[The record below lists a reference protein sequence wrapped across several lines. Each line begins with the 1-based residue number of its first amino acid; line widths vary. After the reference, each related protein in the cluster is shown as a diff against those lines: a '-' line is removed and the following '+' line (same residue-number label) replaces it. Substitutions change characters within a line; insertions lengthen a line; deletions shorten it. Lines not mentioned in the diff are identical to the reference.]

1 MVQLKPRPRRE
12 QQSLLAACTTSRPPL
27 ATATHL
33 SRRADRD
40 RVIGFG
46 DVAAMP
52 DPEWATAE
60 RPGRFTVAGL
70 VPGGE
75 RAIALVPLHD
85 PAELPLESELFS
97 LIEWSTHVSASR
109 DRACRALFAED
120 QERRERAAYD
130 EWASDTD
137 AELLTECSADI
148 AAALAARPELAH
160 DTALLMALAPVVAI
174 LKEVEL

>member
-1 MVQLKPRPRRE
+1 MVQLSFKPRRE

-52 DPEWATAE
+52 DPEWATAKP
-60 RPGRFTVAGL
+60 PGRFTVAGL

-75 RAIALVPLHD
+75 LVAVPLHD

-109 DRACRALFAED
+109 NRACRALFAED

-148 AAALAARPELAH
+148 AAALAARPELRH
-160 DTALLMALAPVVAI
+160 NHALLMALAPVVAM

>member
-1 MVQLKPRPRRE
+1 MTRLLHRHRADEALIPCATTAPVARPRGVTPPRPHRPVGISRQVLNE
-12 QQSLLAACTTSRPPL
+12 LLAAE
-27 ATATHL
+27 A
-33 SRRADRD
+33 
-40 RVIGFG
+40 
-46 DVAAMP
+46 
-52 DPEWATAE
+52 
-60 RPGRFTVAGL
+60 PGRFTVAGL

-75 RAIALVPLHD
+75 RAIAPVPLHD